1 MNNDMNKT
9 LRAGTAPWI
18 CEGYDPAAPIL
29 SCVNLNKSYI
39 PARPVLHNLN
49 ISLTGGKIVGLLG
62 PNGCGKST
70 LLKLISGIL
79 VPDSG
84 TIEICG
90 IPQSETTNSLVSF
103 LPERTYGQTAE
114 EMAAWMIGEIRE
126 GIDGTGVKAG
136 MIGEIGTSK
145 NTMTETERKVF
156 DAAVIAARETG
167 MPIYTHTTLGTYAP
181 EQAQYFKDAGLDLSR
196 IVLGHI
202 DLSGDLDYIR
212 RVLDYGITIG
222 FDTVGKNNYFPDAK
236 RVEFLLALENEGRMD
251 QIVLSEDLTRK
262 THLEF
267 KGGIG
272 YSYLFDTFIPMVKAA
287 GLKQESLDKML
298 IHNPARIL
306 GI

>member
-1 MNNDMNKT
+1 MNGYT
-9 LRAGTAPWI
+9 LMHEHITI
-18 CEGYDPAAPIL
+18 DL
-29 SCVNLNKSYI
+29 
-39 PARPVLHNLN
+39 
-49 ISLTGGKIVGLLG
+49 
-62 PNGCGKST
+62 
-70 LLKLISGIL
+70 SGIKKDTDCQL
-79 VPDSG
+79 DCYNETVAEFKKLYERGVRTVVDVTNDGMGRNVPYVLNVEKE
-84 TIEICG
+84 TG
-90 IPQSETTNSLVSF
+90 IRIIQSTGFYKEPF

-222 FDTVGKNNYFPDAK
+222 EAARDVAVFLAKVIGVVIVTVFF
-236 RVEFLLALENEGRMD
+236 VS
-251 QIVLSEDLTRK
+251 IV
-262 THLEF
+262 
-267 KGGIG
+267 
-272 YSYLFDTFIPMVKAA
+272 
-287 GLKQESLDKML
+287 ESLVPHQIFHFFGVSGRAHTPNEDAANQAQKKRNAPFDYAPKNTHIMSV
-298 IHNPARIL
+298 
-306 GI
+306 